1 MLHSELQAFHAKGKE
16 GWHHLH
22 DQIKSAAAKAEDARA
37 AHLKTVAEEAAQQS
51 KHEAAVAVEVQE
63 HIESDTQHKLEEEQ
77 KALAQVRA
85 LSKA

>member
-1 MLHSELQAFHAKGKE
+1 M
-16 GWHHLH
+16 
-22 DQIKSAAAKAEDARA
+22 
-37 AHLKTVAEEAAQQS
+37 KTVAEEAEQQS